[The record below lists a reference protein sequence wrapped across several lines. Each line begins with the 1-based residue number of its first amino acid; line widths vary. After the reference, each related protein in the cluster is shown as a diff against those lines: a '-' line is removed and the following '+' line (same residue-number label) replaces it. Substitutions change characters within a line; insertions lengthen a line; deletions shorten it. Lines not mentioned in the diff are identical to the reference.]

1 MTTRQGSANMMAS
14 FSVAI
19 KPGRI
24 GHAAPPAPEFLSKK
38 YSHFPETQAGLRRVG
53 WKEGSFPS
61 LPFPQLLVVLL
72 VLSVS
77 PSGNASP
84 THRIGYLPFWDNPA
98 PYGARFAGETRDD
111 P

>member
-1 MTTRQGSANMMAS
+1 MGSSQDPANMMAS

-38 YSHFPETQAGLRRVG
+38 IPTSETQAGLRRVG
-53 WKEGSFPS
+53 WKEGSFPNC
-61 LPFPQLLVVLL
+61 VLL
-72 VLSVS
+72 LCSWS
-77 PSGNASP
+77 APSGNASP

-98 PYGARFAGETRDD
+98 PYGAPFAGETRDD